1 MTAQEL
7 YTALDE
13 LGIDYEV
20 VEIFEGARFIRVEV
34 DDSNYAKACYIY
46 EKKGQSAVYDAVNS
60 GELTCDE
67 WRKCVPCED
76 ETPHEDG
83 CCLVCGTKAE
93 LGTRPVRMR
102 SDLIEEG
109 LSVPASASF
118 RDYDHL
124 VEPVFYISAEELE
137 GAVIGDDPAHPDDH
151 AFCFVQLKDGR
162 GLYFMGVDLDFD

>member
-7 YTALDE
+7 YTALDQ

-20 VEIFEGARFIRVEV
+20 VEIFDGSRIIRFDVE
-34 DDSNYAKACYIY
+34 KF
-46 EKKGQSAVYDAVNS
+46 DAQW
-60 GELTCDE
+60 EMRL
-67 WRKCVPCED
+67 
-76 ETPHEDG
+76 
-83 CCLVCGTKAE
+83 
-93 LGTRPVRMR
+93 VRMR
-102 SDLIEEG
+102 DDLAKEG